1 MTKQAICNLRAFS
14 LLGFLLGVF
23 CTMSTLIVECQ
34 QGLVTGELLAFADS
48 GDAVAASHKEQAT
61 AVLTLKSFQQ
71 PTLRQSIAK
80 PEHKLTVT
88 RDTKLVGRATGIVD
102 AQPVPYI
109 QDSVRLEQG
118 QVTYRLSRHTLANL
132 NRDTLEA
139 RAESRLMVAAMS
151 RNTARETRDT
161 IRNTWAF
168 NRSQH
173 VWYVV
178 AGNWSEIEEEF
189 YQYNDLLWLDD
200 VEDYRGITAKAQVL
214 LAAIHKHVRNYE
226 YILKTDDDSYVR
238 MNNLLDSI
246 EPGQKHHQVDYFGHC
261 SYDNPIIRDP
271 KHRWF
276 LPETLLEG
284 RSMYPAHGL
293 GAGYVLRKNLVN
305 CVVQNFDKVK
315 VLPIE
320 DAYIGAIVETC
331 GGNCT
336 DDAPN
341 FLPYDWN
348 RWTDSYRNASWILL
362 HEIHE
367 HKDLQK
373 VHEDTCCY
381 FVHRGTRSCVNSQCS
396 W

>member
-1 MTKQAICNLRAFS
+1 
-14 LLGFLLGVF
+14 
-23 CTMSTLIVECQ
+23 
-34 QGLVTGELLAFADS
+34 
-48 GDAVAASHKEQAT
+48 
-61 AVLTLKSFQQ
+61 
-71 PTLRQSIAK
+71 
-80 PEHKLTVT
+80 
-88 RDTKLVGRATGIVD
+88 
-102 AQPVPYI
+102 
-109 QDSVRLEQG
+109 
-118 QVTYRLSRHTLANL
+118 
-132 NRDTLEA
+132 
-139 RAESRLMVAAMS
+139 MS

-161 IRNTWAF
+161 IRNTWAY
-168 NRSQH
+168 NRSKH

-178 AGNWSEIEEEF
+178 AGNWSEVEDEF
-189 YQYNDLLWLDD
+189 YQHNDLLWLDD

-214 LAAIHKHVRNYE
+214 LAAIHKHVRHYE
-226 YILKTDDDSYVR
+226 YILKTDDDTYVR
-238 MNNLLDSI
+238 MNNLLDSV
-246 EPGQKHHQVDYFGHC
+246 EPGQKHHEVDYFGHC

-271 KHRWF
+271 THRWF
-276 LPETLLEG
+276 LPETLLPG

-305 CVVQNFDKVK
+305 CVVQNFDQVK

-336 DDAPN
+336 DDADN

-367 HKDLQK
+367 RKDLQE

-381 FVHRGTRSCVNSQCS
+381 FVHRGTRSCANTQCP